1 MRGQEMRIHIAHTM
15 ILSFLLAAMA
25 GPTWCNTTSESTQAS
40 ATYQEAITYV
50 DEFSG
55 LINKL
60 QNTLDRSQFE
70 LDTLIEELDFDPAQ
84 IVQFVSDEIYLELY
98 SGSLRGALGT
108 LLARS
113 GNSLDQSILLATLL
127 KNAGYDAQISRG
139 TLDDDDVSL
148 LIKQLGI
155 ERRSLNP
162 IGDSAQF
169 EKVIDEIV
177 AFFGLDETGA
187 RESLHGY
194 FAPQQRSPSSLPRDS
209 QPYNDIN
216 EQVRFLTE
224 ILKVNNIELGNPSF
238 HSQFRSESRDYF
250 WVRYRAGPSET
261 WRDIHVAFGSNTEPS
276 SSISPIEVFTESI
289 PENLTHKVRIEAYV
303 DRRWG
308 GGVETFPVMA
318 AWERPASN
326 LIGESVYYRNH
337 PDGFRYPEGW
347 SQEGFS
353 SAVRLSTTFY
363 PMLNETLADG
373 AMVFDL
379 LGNVV
384 SPGDM
389 SAPQAGVFR
398 TVGSKAGK
406 AAGILSGIGKPEAEI
421 QEEGPTQALL
431 RHWLR
436 ITTIAPSGEERAY
449 VRVLAEA
456 KDNGTEQDFKFKE
469 SLIRQMVIAVSVGS
483 YPRSYALNASLNQ
496 LLSLKPVVYSGVFHG
511 DSAVQEVTIPEDE
524 IISEKDVRWADH
536 IGLVQLLDLGPK
548 LLPNLISYRS
558 EPLIVAKYW
567 PADLYKLNAF
577 TLDIVNN
584 TRMSL
589 KVTDDMVGQ
598 HVEANLKLGVWETH
612 AERLSVIAEEAQ
624 KFSTISVFEDASSQ
638 SIPSL
643 VITQSNLTELQ
654 KLDLNETTINAL
666 KKDVADFGILVIP
679 AINPRI
685 DGSFGWWRID
695 RSSGQS
701 LGMTNFGGAV
711 TVEELKLHAVNTL
724 GQAYAAK
731 GYRAALYCTSLV
743 ASLGLAAGSMD
754 PTGGVLSAS
763 GFLLLEIAKKLGIKW
778 SPSAS
783 IAAFLRDCTIAVALR
798 I

>member
-1 MRGQEMRIHIAHTM
+1 MRIHIAHKI
-15 ILSFLLAAMA
+15 ILWLLLAIMA
-25 GPTWCNTTSESTQAS
+25 GPTWCNTTSELTETS

-50 DEFSG
+50 DEFSD
-55 LINKL
+55 LIHGL
-60 QNTLDRSQFE
+60 QNTLDRTQFD
-70 LDTLIEELDFDPAQ
+70 LDALIEKLDFDPAQ

-139 TLDDDDVSL
+139 TLDDDDLSL

-169 EKVIDEIV
+169 ENIIDQIIV
-177 AFFGLDETGA
+177 FFGLHETGA
-187 RESLHGY
+187 RELLHGY
-194 FAPQQRSPSSLPRDS
+194 FASQQRSPDSLPQDLHS
-209 QPYNDIN
+209 YNDIN
-216 EQVRFLTE
+216 DQVRFLTE
-224 ILKVNNIELGNPSF
+224 ILSVNNIELGNQGF

-250 WVRYRAGPSET
+250 WVRYRTGPSET
-261 WRDIHVAFGSNTEPS
+261 WRDIHVAFGGNAVPS
-276 SSISPIEVFTESI
+276 GSIIPIEVFTESI
-289 PENLTHKVRIEAYV
+289 PENLIHRVRIEAFV

-308 GGVETFPVMA
+308 GDVESFPVMA

-326 LIGESVYYRNH
+326 LIGETVYYRNH
-337 PDGFRYPEGW
+337 PDGFSYPEGW
-347 SQEGFS
+347 SQDGFANS
-353 SAVRLSTTFY
+353 LSLSTTFY
-363 PMLNETLADG
+363 PMLNGSLANG
-373 AMVFDL
+373 ARVFDL

-384 SPGDM
+384 PPEDM

-406 AAGILSGIGKPEAEI
+406 AAGLLSGIGKPEAEV

-436 ITTIAPSGEERAY
+436 ITAIAPSGEERAY

-456 KDNGTEQDFKFKE
+456 KGNGIEQDFKFKE
-469 SLIRQMVIAVSVGS
+469 SLIRQIVIAVSVGS
-483 YPRSYALNASLNQ
+483 YPRSYALNAGLNQ

-511 DSAVQEVTIPEDE
+511 DSAAQEVTIDEDE
-524 IISEKDVRWADH
+524 IVSEKDVRWADH
-536 IGLVQLLDLGPK
+536 VGFAQMLDQGPE
-548 LLPNLISYRS
+548 LLPKLISYRS
-558 EPLIVAKYW
+558 APLIVAKYL
-567 PADLYKLNAF
+567 PADLYKSNAF

-589 KVTDDMVGQ
+589 KVSDDMLEQ
-598 HVEANLKLGVWETH
+598 HVEANLKMGVWETH

-624 KFSTISVFEDASSQ
+624 KFSTLSVFEDASSQ
-638 SIPSL
+638 NISSL
-643 VITQSNLTELQ
+643 VITESNSDELQ

-666 KKDVADFGILVIP
+666 KKDLADFGILVIP
-679 AINPRI
+679 AINPRL

-711 TVEELKLHAVNTL
+711 TVEELKLHVVNTL

-754 PTGGVLSAS
+754 PTGGVLGAS

-783 IAAFLRDCTIAVALR
+783 IAAFLKDCTIAVALR